1 MHLGGSNLNLNRTT
15 VWSNNRCMQRLVKV
29 GLWRC
34 NVVLKTTRHWVPQCM
49 NSAKCR
55 VAISYRVCNDAQGD
69 KIVDVGE
76 LSALADHLLINGP
89 QVLRTSRNL
98 EVSKTGSIKLI
109 SQSLFSVI
117 EVILSLC
124 TRVRDHARNA
134 LVLLWLKPEEG
145 QILKLPLNRRDT
157 QTISKWRIH
166 VHGFSRLKQTTIRW
180 KCRQRAHIVKTVGKL
195 DDNNADVL

>member
-1 MHLGGSNLNLNRTT
+1 M
-15 VWSNNRCMQRLVKV
+15 
-29 GLWRC
+29 
-34 NVVLKTTRHWVPQCM
+34 PQCM
-49 NSAKCR
+49 DSAKCR
-55 VAISYRVCNDAQGD
+55 VTIAYVFSNNTQSD

-109 SQSLFSVI
+109 CQSLFSVV

-124 TRVRDHARNA
+124 TRVRDHASNT
-134 LVLLWLKPEEG
+134 LVLLWFKPEER

-157 QTISKWRIH
+157 QTVSKWCIH

-180 KCRQRAHIVKTVGKL
+180 KCCQRTHVMKAVGKL
-195 DDNNADVL
+195 DDNNADVF